1 MLLAANSLQLVHIEL
16 KRNRPLVRRPEVIL
30 LVEDDR
36 EMRSLLCDELWDL
49 GYQLKEATSGD
60 DALLYVLGS
69 PPDLIITD
77 LRMPA
82 GGFDYVA
89 RLRTFAPTCPI
100 ILMTS
105 FGDAKTKARALE
117 EGVAAYFDK
126 PLRIAELKAVVK
138 RLLDHQVDG
147 EQKPPGDVR
156 DDH

>member
-1 MLLAANSLQLVHIEL
+1 MLAQRSDNLVHLEPE
-16 KRNRPLVRRPEVIL
+16 RTSPLLQKPQVIL

-49 GYQLKEATSGD
+49 GYQIREAPSGD
-60 DALLYVLGS
+60 DALRSVLDS

-100 ILMTS
+100 ILITS

-126 PLRIAELKAVVK
+126 PLRVAELKAEVK
-138 RLLDHQVDG
+138 RLLDHGADG
-147 EQKPPGDVR
+147 QQESP
-156 DDH
+156 

>member
-1 MLLAANSLQLVHIEL
+1 
-16 KRNRPLVRRPEVIL
+16 VIL

-126 PLRIAELKAVVK
+126 PLRIGELKAVVK

-147 EQKPPGDVR
+147 QQKPPGDVR

>member
-1 MLLAANSLQLVHIEL
+1 MLQ
-16 KRNRPLVRRPEVIL
+16 KPQVIL

-49 GYQLKEATSGD
+49 GYQLREAPSGD
-60 DALLYVLGS
+60 DALRAVLDS

-89 RLRTFAPTCPI
+89 RLRTFAPSCPI
-100 ILMTS
+100 ILITS

-126 PLRIAELKAVVK
+126 PLRVAELKAEVK
-138 RLLDHQVDG
+138 RLLDHRGDG
-147 EQKPPGDVR
+147 QQDR
-156 DDH
+156 L

>member
-1 MLLAANSLQLVHIEL
+1 MLAHRSNNLVHFEPG
-16 KRNRPLVRRPEVIL
+16 RTSPLLQKPQVIL

-49 GYQLKEATSGD
+49 GYQLREAPSGD
-60 DALLYVLGS
+60 DALRAVLDS

-100 ILMTS
+100 ILITS

-126 PLRIAELKAVVK
+126 PLRVAELKAEVK
-138 RLLDHQVDG
+138 RLLDHRGDG
-147 EQKPPGDVR
+147 QQESL
-156 DDH
+156 